1 MTLSRSQVSASLEFV
16 QSTPLFFKKERI
28 RVVVDIEFISFP
40 IVNIID
46 FPYRFVFLTL
56 GDLMK
61 ILSGNRFF
69 HNNEFDS

>member
-46 FPYRFVFLTL
+46 FPYRFVFLS
-56 GDLMK
+56 DLMK